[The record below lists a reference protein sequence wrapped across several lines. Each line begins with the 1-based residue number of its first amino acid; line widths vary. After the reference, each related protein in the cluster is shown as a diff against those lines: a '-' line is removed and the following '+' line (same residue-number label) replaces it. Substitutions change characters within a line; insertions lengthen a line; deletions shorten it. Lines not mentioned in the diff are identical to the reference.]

1 MLRRTIAYLFF
12 LASFAVALP
21 ARACFDGYI
30 ARGRHLTLAVSGDSD
45 WEPAHIRRVATWTAR
60 IDALLSEDYED
71 LVYHEDFREIFREV
85 AESVGANA
93 HRRERALR
101 IRVVPVTVQVL
112 AVRNEESALA
122 FAAAIEETSSADY
135 GFYESG
141 GFPSIN
147 PRVHVVGERNRRGRM
162 LYKVLVGAF
171 LDRREA
177 RKVLSE
183 LEREVG
189 VRGFVRKL

>member
-1 MLRRTIAYLFF
+1 MLRRPIAYLLF

-21 ARACFDGYI
+21 AEACFDGYI

-45 WEPAHIRRVATWTAR
+45 WEPAHIRRVATWVAR
-60 IDALLSEDYED
+60 IDALLSEEYED
-71 LVYHEDFREIFREV
+71 LVRHEDFREIFREV
-85 AESVGANA
+85 ADSVGASSE
-93 HRRERALR
+93 RRARAFR
-101 IRVVPVTVQVL
+101 IRVVPVTVQLL
-112 AVRNEESALA
+112 AVRNEASALS
-122 FAAAIEETSSADY
+122 FAAAIEQTDSADG
-135 GFYESG
+135 GFFESG

-147 PRVHVVGERNRRGRM
+147 PRVHVVSERDRRGRK

-171 LDRREA
+171 LERREA
-177 RKVLSE
+177 RKVLYD